1 MNMCVPGK
9 RGKGAMYEQLSD

>member
-9 RGKGAMYEQLSD
+9 GGKGAMYEQLSD